1 MDFDPW
7 AALAAI
13 RAEAPAGAIRA
24 SCAIPVCPVNLDTA
38 CGGNP
43 APDLACGAIR
53 ASRAIPSPLTGT
65 DTSAPAPGLE
75 VAALSTSPT
84 DPAALFS
91 YLRGAGPATYGAAA
105 MTLGWGATRAWQAE
119 AALRGSGRVR
129 LDFLGRMI
137 TP

>member
-13 RAEAPAGAIRA
+13 RAEAPAGASHA
-24 SCAIPVCPVNLDTA
+24 NCAIPVCPMNLDTA
-38 CGGNP
+38 CGNP

-53 ASRAIPSPLTGT
+53 ASRAILTGT
-65 DTSAPAPGLE
+65 DIAVPAPGLE
-75 VAALSTSPT
+75 LAVLSTSPT
-84 DPAALFS
+84 DPEALLS
-91 YLRGAGPATYGAAA
+91 YLRRTGPATYGAAA
-105 MTLGWGATRAWQAE
+105 MALGWGATRAWQAE